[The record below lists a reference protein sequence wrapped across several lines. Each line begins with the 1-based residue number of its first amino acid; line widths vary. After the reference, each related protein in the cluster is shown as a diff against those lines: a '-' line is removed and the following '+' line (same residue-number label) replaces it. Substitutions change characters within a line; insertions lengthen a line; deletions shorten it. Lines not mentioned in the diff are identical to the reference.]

1 MREGVI
7 EVGCTDK
14 EVAVAGI
21 KMTEQYE
28 SLSKGKGCKRGGGV
42 GVNKWNRDKEE
53 EEKKEG

>member
-1 MREGVI
+1 MI